1 MGVFRAHWTL
11 VAGTRARRIKVEQ
24 HEGVKPE
31 MAVDGDGLQRRR
43 GDPRTV
49 RVGERRLA
57 PEAVVRQPSRTRD
70 HPRDAQTVEDVARDA
85 LLLGPQL
92 EVNVRG
98 GLQRVS
104 NHQQCD
110 KGALRKFEQARGV
123 FHVRSHDPFNG
134 ADASFEGSEVCL
146 WPQRSV
152 GFVPAMVRGRCG
164 FNGREGHAGKTTWA
178 EAHKEQTGLGQLD
191 RHADAVLT
199 GGPHER
205 HASFEGAERS
215 DRTMAGPFAC

>member
-1 MGVFRAHWTL
+1 M
-11 VAGTRARRIKVEQ
+11 VACSGSPTTSSATRA
-24 HEGVKPE
+24 P
-31 MAVDGDGLQRRR
+31 
-43 GDPRTV
+43 
-49 RVGERRLA
+49 
-57 PEAVVRQPSRTRD
+57 
-70 HPRDAQTVEDVARDA
+70 AQV
-85 LLLGPQL
+85 
-92 EVNVRG
+92 
-98 GLQRVS
+98 
-104 NHQQCD
+104 
-110 KGALRKFEQARGV
+110 EQARGV

-134 ADASFEGSEVCL
+134 ADASFRQQVCL

-178 EAHKEQTGLGQLD
+178 EAHKEQTDWGT